1 MMPMKFQDRS
11 MTDPTRR
18 HLLAALGATCAWPWL
33 AHGAHAASHD
43 WPTRTVNFIVPFP
56 PGGPVDTTARLATKP
71 MGMRWSQPAVIDN
84 RSGAGGI
91 VGAQLAAKTPANG
104 YNFFFAAI
112 HHAILP
118 SLRDKLS
125 YDIER
130 DFDPVGMA
138 ALFPIVLMVNAKVPV
153 RTVQELIAYA
163 RANPNKLAY
172 GSSGTGG
179 GTHLAGALFCSMA
192 KVEMQHVPYRGS
204 APAMQDL
211 LGGQV
216 QVMFAD
222 GPSAM
227 PHLRGATL
235 RALGVGNPEPSA
247 LFPDLPT
254 IASTGVPG
262 YEAYSWTGVVAPK
275 GTPKDI
281 IERCNADLN
290 KALMD
295 PDTKKNML
303 AAGAEPRPGTP
314 AQFGAF
320 IHSEIAK
327 WGNVIRSAH
336 ITLDADGA

>member
-1 MMPMKFQDRS
+1 
-11 MTDPTRR
+11 MTDSTRR
-18 HLLAALGATCAWPWL
+18 HLLAALGATCAWPLL
-33 AHGAHAASHD
+33 AKNAHAASPD
-43 WPTRTVNFIVPFP
+43 WPTHAVNFIVPFP
-56 PGGPVDTTARLATKP
+56 PGGPVDTTARLVTKP
-71 MGMRWSQPAVIDN
+71 MGSRWSQVPVIDN
-84 RSGAGGI
+84 RAGAGGI
-91 VGAQLAAKTPANG
+91 VGAQLAAKMPANG

-138 ALFPIVLMVNAKVPV
+138 ALFPIVLMVSPKVPA

-163 RANPNKLAY
+163 RANPNKLSY
-172 GSSGTGG
+172 SSSGTGG

-204 APAMQDL
+204 APAMQAL
-211 LGGQV
+211 LGGHV
-216 QVMFAD
+216 QLMFAD

-227 PHLRGATL
+227 PRLHDASLH
-235 RALGVGNPEPSA
+235 ALGVGNPGPSA
-247 LFPDLPT
+247 LFPELPT
-254 IASTGVPG
+254 IASAGVAG
-262 YEAYSWTGVVAPK
+262 YEAYSWAGVTAPK

-281 IERCNADLN
+281 IEQLNADLN
-290 KALMD
+290 KTLTD
-295 PDTKKNML
+295 PDTQKNML

-320 IHSEIAK
+320 IHSEIVK
-327 WGNVIRSAH
+327 WGHVIRSAH
-336 ITLDADGA
+336 ITVDADGA